1 MKFGKVIPIQ
11 SPRTEM
17 PPAYKTRRP
26 PPPPTAVQPQTLRA
40 SAAQPAEE
48 RYQPNV
54 TIQDTNHSPHWLLK
68 SPANIIRNTA
78 NQSPATPTTT
88 IRPSAWPLELTAALA
103 NDILH
108 APGSPIAPASK
119 RATRPAIRWPRGR
132 AQKGCTATES
142 TTTASQ
148 QPSSY
153 WLSAPAASRLLGEA
167 CFIGSTVN
175 PAAMASRTGHVA
187 TNSAQPVLSSDQIGQ
202 PACGAFDSGGC

>member
-1 MKFGKVIPIQ
+1 MKFGKVTTIR

-17 PPAYKTRRP
+17 SHVACVQNMAT
-26 PPPPTAVQPQTLRA
+26 PPTAVPPQTLGA

-68 SPANIIRNTA
+68 FPANIIRNTA
-78 NQSPATPTTT
+78 NQSPTTPATT

-153 WLSAPAASRLLGEA
+153 WLSAPGASRLLREA
-167 CFIGSTVN
+167 WTVGSTVN
-175 PAAMASRTGHVA
+175 PAAMGSRSGHVT
-187 TNSAQPVLSSDQIGQ
+187 TNSAQPVLSSDRFGQ
-202 PACGAFDSGGC
+202 PTVDHLDSDGC